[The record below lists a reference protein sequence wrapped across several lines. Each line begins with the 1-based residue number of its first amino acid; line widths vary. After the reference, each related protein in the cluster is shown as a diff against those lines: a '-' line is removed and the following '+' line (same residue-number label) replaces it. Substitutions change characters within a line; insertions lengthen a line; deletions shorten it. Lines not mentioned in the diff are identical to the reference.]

1 MTETERRLAAR
12 QFSVD
17 WQGRG
22 DEKQET
28 QTFWLALLQKVYGIA
43 EPDKY
48 INFEKTVNVD
58 NTKTGKSNT
67 KFIDGYIGAT
77 RVLIE
82 QKGTKIDLNKG
93 KHNRTGRC
101 YPHISKRDAMADI
114 CRPTSSHAG
123 LLFAIS
129 KSSESM
135 I

>member
-1 MTETERRLAAR
+1 MTDTERRLAAR
-12 QFSVD
+12 QFAVD

-58 NTKTGKSNT
+58 NAKTGKSNT

-82 QKGTKIDLNKG
+82 QKGTKM
-93 KHNRTGRC
+93 T
-101 YPHISKRDAMADI
+101 
-114 CRPTSSHAG
+114 
-123 LLFAIS
+123 
-129 KSSESM
+129 
-135 I
+135 

>member
-58 NTKTGKSNT
+58 NTKTGKSNSNVRPT
-67 KFIDGYIGAT
+67 KPSPTEYVPTTGIPSPLMPS
-77 RVLIE
+77 R
-82 QKGTKIDLNKG
+82 DL
-93 KHNRTGRC
+93 RR
-101 YPHISKRDAMADI
+101 HISGIR
-114 CRPTSSHAG
+114 
-123 LLFAIS
+123 
-129 KSSESM
+129 
-135 I
+135 